1 MKSTAL
7 AASSVVALLLA
18 TSVPTRSQQEAPFS
32 HFLGAYESDSVEAD
46 RHTIEDAILRG
57 TEPMGPLRRSV
68 ARRRLRNVNVP
79 VRRLRILVEG
89 EHLVTEF
96 DGDRYVSH
104 LDGRPQR
111 GRDPDGKVVTVFYRE
126 AGNVLHAR
134 YVGEDGEKRIDFVR
148 SGGDRLTLSVSL
160 ISDQLPATIRYRLPY
175 HAR

>member
-7 AASSVVALLLA
+7 AASSAAALLFA
-18 TSVPTRSQQEAPFS
+18 VAAPTHSQQEAPYARFV
-32 HFLGAYESDSVEAD
+32 GTYESDSVAAD
-46 RHTIEDAILRG
+46 RQTIEDAILRG

-68 ARRRLRNVNVP
+68 ARRRLRNVNEP
-79 VRRLRILVEG
+79 VRVLRILVEG
-89 EHLVTEF
+89 EHLVTDF

-111 GRDPDGKVVTVFYRE
+111 GRDPEGKIVTVIYRE

-148 SGGDRLTLSVSL
+148 STGDRLTLSVSL
-160 ISDQLPATIRYRLPY
+160 MSDQLPATIRYRLPY